1 MKNNEENYTE
11 CPKCERRIKVEEKE
25 CPYCQYDL
33 VNRPKIKKQENE
45 LLIKFKNFIHT
56 KAFIIES
63 ILLVMIV
70 VMSIVFIGT
79 KDEKAT
85 IEKQYNELQAKLEDT
100 SKTLQGQIK
109 EKDNKITELQQE
121 EKKNEIN
128 ESIKSLESEKQ
139 TLEKDKK
146 TLEQEKQS
154 LSTQIEELKKTSS
167 TITQNKAA
175 STTPT
180 SNPTTTSSTTA
191 VKNTN
196 SAIVYV
202 TKTGNKY
209 HKSNCSYLKK
219 SKIQTT
225 LSEAQSQ
232 GYTPCSRCY

>member
-1 MKNNEENYTE
+1 ME
-11 CPKCERRIKVEEKE
+11 CPKCERRVKENDKE

-33 VNRPKIKKQENE
+33 VNRPKIEKQENE
-45 LLIKFKNFIHT
+45 LLMKFKNFLQT

-63 ILLVMIV
+63 MLVVIIIAMF
-70 VMSIVFIGT
+70 IVFIGT
-79 KDEKAT
+79 NEEKVT
-85 IEKQYNELQAKLEDT
+85 IEKQYDELQAKLEDT

-109 EKDNKITELQQE
+109 EKNNKITELQQD

-128 ESIKSLESEKQ
+128 ESIKTLESEKQ
-139 TLEKDKK
+139 NLEKDKQ
-146 TLEQEKQS
+146 TLEQEKQT

-167 TITQNKAA
+167 TITQNKTA
-175 STTPT
+175 STTTPT
-180 SNPTTTSSTTA
+180 SSKTT
-191 VKNTN
+191 VQNTN

-202 TKTGNKY
+202 TNTGNKY

>member
-1 MKNNEENYTE
+1 ME
-11 CPKCERRIKVEEKE
+11 CPKCERVVKESDKE

-33 VNRPKIKKQENE
+33 VNRPKIEKEQSK
-45 LLIKFKNFIHT
+45 LWIKFKNFIQT
-56 KAFIIES
+56 QSLIIES
-63 ILLVMIV
+63 ILAVITIVMLV
-70 VMSIVFIGT
+70 VFIGT
-79 KDEKAT
+79 NGEKVT
-85 IEKQYNELQAKLEDT
+85 IEKQYNELQAKLEHT

-109 EKDNKITELQQE
+109 EKDNKITELQQD

-128 ESIKSLESEKQ
+128 ESIKTLESEKQ
-139 TLEKDKK
+139 NLEKDKK
-146 TLEQEKQS
+146 TLEQEKQT

-167 TITQNKAA
+167 TTTQNKTV
-175 STTPT
+175 STTAPT

-232 GYTPCSRCY
+232 GYTPCSKCY

>member
-1 MKNNEENYTE
+1 ME
-11 CPKCERRIKVEEKE
+11 CPKCERVVKESDEE

-33 VNRPKIKKQENE
+33 INRPKIEKEQSE
-45 LLIKFKNFIHT
+45 LSIKFKNFIQEQSL
-56 KAFIIES
+56 IIEG
-63 ILLVMIV
+63 ILAVIIAVMLV
-70 VMSIVFIGT
+70 VFIGT
-79 KDEKAT
+79 NSEKIT

-109 EKDNKITELQQE
+109 ERDNKITELQQE

-128 ESIKSLESEKQ
+128 ESIKSLESEKK

-146 TLEQEKQS
+146 TLEQEKQT

-167 TITQNKAA
+167 TITQNKTD
-175 STTPT
+175 STT
-180 SNPTTTSSTTA
+180 TTTSSTTA

>member
-1 MKNNEENYTE
+1 ME
-11 CPKCERRIKVEEKE
+11 CPKCERVINKSDEK

-33 VNRPKIKKQENE
+33 INRPKIEREQSE
-45 LLIKFKNFIHT
+45 LLIKFKNFIQAHSL
-56 KAFIIES
+56 IIES
-63 ILLVMIV
+63 ILAVIIV
-70 VMSIVFIGT
+70 VMLVVFIGT
-79 KDEKAT
+79 NGEKVT

-109 EKDNKITELQQE
+109 EKNNKIVELQQE

-128 ESIKSLESEKQ
+128 ESIKTLESEKQ
-139 TLEKDKK
+139 NLEKDKK
-146 TLEQEKQS
+146 TLEQEKQT

-167 TITQNKAA
+167 TTTQNKAV
-175 STTPT
+175 SNSKPT
-180 SNPTTTSSTTA
+180 SNTTTSSTTT

-232 GYTPCSRCY
+232 GYTPCSKCY

>member
-1 MKNNEENYTE
+1 ME
-11 CPKCERRIKVEEKE
+11 CPKCERVVKESDKE

-33 VNRPKIKKQENE
+33 VNRPKIEKEQSK

-56 KAFIIES
+56 KAFMVQS
-63 ILLVMIV
+63 ILLVVIV

-79 KDEKAT
+79 NDEKAT

-109 EKDNKITELQQE
+109 EKDNKIIELQQE

-128 ESIKSLESEKQ
+128 ESIKTLESEKQ
-139 TLEKDKK
+139 NLEKDKK
-146 TLEQEKQS
+146 TLEQEKQT

-167 TITQNKAA
+167 TTTQNKTA
-175 STTPT
+175 STISPT
-180 SNPTTTSSTTA
+180 SNTTTTSTTT

-232 GYTPCSRCY
+232 GYTPCSKCY